1 MLNKKPIKEN
11 NILLLDD
18 SSRNSSDIV
27 PFCVDYRTGDSI
39 TSYPNF
45 NHKKDDYLS
54 KKVIPKNNSEESPKI
69 HIVKNDQNNTARHYN
84 KPKHANRHKTKR
96 PAIPKAVLS
105 LMLCIVGTIILVNS
119 VSVETFDAVY
129 EENYNIFLLPLVL
142 NDPEPFNSI
151 DELDTNK
158 ILSASIWHTVLSQDN
173 RYYTNFDE
181 LGRVIIPIED
191 VAKSAS
197 ILFGSNY
204 SMPIQN
210 PSTSTFF
217 ELDPNGKNYLVKPIS
232 NHETYIPTVLSKSI
246 ANNEIILNVGYSKPD
261 DPFWSINEHST
272 SPNPEKT
279 MNYILSKD
287 NTTGRMYIK
296 SIQKP
301 TEQWN
306 VFL

>member
-1 MLNKKPIKEN
+1 MFIKKPRRRKN
-11 NILLLDD
+11 NTLPLNDK
-18 SSRNSSDIV
+18 STNQHDIA
-27 PFCVDYRTGDSI
+27 PFYVDYRSENSI

-45 NHKKDDYLS
+45 NYKKDNYLS
-54 KKVIPKNNSEESPKI
+54 KKITKNNNSEKSSKI
-69 HIVKNDQNNTARHYN
+69 HTIKNDYDNNTRYYS
-84 KPKHANRHKTKR
+84 KTKYTKLCKTKK
-96 PAIPKAVLS
+96 PAISKAVLS
-105 LMLCIVGTIILVNS
+105 LMLCIIGTIILVNS

-151 DELDTNK
+151 DELDTDK

-173 RYYTNFDE
+173 RHYTNFDE
-181 LGRVIIPIED
+181 LGRVIIPTED

-197 ILFGSNY
+197 ILFGSSY

-210 PSTSTFF
+210 PFAKTFF
-217 ELDPNGKNYLVKPIS
+217 ELDTSGKNYLVKPIS

-246 ANNEIILNVGYSKPD
+246 VNNEIILNVGYSKPD
-261 DPFWSINEHST
+261 DPFWSISEHNT
-272 SPNPEKT
+272 SPNLEKT

-287 NTTGRMYIK
+287 STTGRMYIK

-301 TEQWN
+301 TEQ
-306 VFL
+306 